1 MAGLNIQRV
10 DCTVIG
16 AGVVGLAVARAIALT
31 GREVLVLESANA
43 IGTGT
48 SSRNSEVIHAGI
60 YYPTGSLK
68 ARLCVAGKHALY
80 HFCAVHGVAH
90 RRVGKIIVAVG
101 PDEIGGLDEL
111 RRQAAGNGVD
121 DLRVLSAADVRA
133 LEPDIVAAG
142 GLLSPSTG
150 IIDSH
155 EFMLALQADFEAA
168 GGLVVLN
175 SPVTAVR
182 KDGADFRVQ
191 AADAE
196 LRTGVLINAAGL
208 QAIALA
214 RSIDGLRRELIPTA
228 YLAKGHYYSLSG
240 KSPFGRLI
248 YPLPSTG
255 GLGIHVTIDLAGATR
270 FGPDVS
276 WIDAEDYGF
285 DESRR
290 EAFVAAIRRYYPA
303 LDETRLQPAYTGIR
317 PKLVGPGEPAA
328 DFLLQGPAEHGL
340 AGLVNLFGIESPGLT
355 AALAIGDRV
364 AALLRC

>member
-1 MAGLNIQRV
+1 MSELHGQRA

-16 AGVVGLAVARAIALT
+16 AGAVGLAVARAIALT
-31 GREVLVLESANA
+31 GREVLVLESARA

-80 HFCAVHGVAH
+80 QFCAEHGVAH
-90 RRVGKIIVAVG
+90 RRMGKIIVAVT
-101 PDEIGGLDEL
+101 PDEVSGLDKL
-111 RRQAAGNGVD
+111 RRKAANNGVH
-121 DLRVLSAADVRA
+121 DLRALSAADVRA

-142 GLLSPSTG
+142 GLFSPSTG

-155 EFMLALQADFEAA
+155 AFMLAMQADLESA

-175 SPVTAVR
+175 SPVTGIAV
-182 KDGADFRVQ
+182 DGRGFRVR
-191 AADAE
+191 AADTE
-196 LRTGVLINAAGL
+196 LRSDTVVNAAGL
-208 QAIALA
+208 HAIAVA
-214 RSIDGLRRELIPTA
+214 RSIDGLRPELVPSG
-228 YLAKGHYYSLSG
+228 YLAKGHYYMLTG

-248 YPLPSTG
+248 YPLPSPG
-255 GLGIHVTIDLAGATR
+255 GLGIHVTIDLAAAAR
-270 FGPDVS
+270 FGPDVR
-276 WIDAEDYGF
+276 WIETEDYSF

-303 LDETRLQPAYTGIR
+303 LDDTRLQPAYTGIR
-317 PKLVGPGEPAA
+317 PRLVGPGEPAA
-328 DFLLQGPAEHGL
+328 DFLLQGPAEHGV